1 MNAPETTTAKA
12 DYAKAA
18 IGIVVGVLLL
28 LVVEVWAFVDLG
40 FIRLKDPLAAN
51 KAVEAAYWDEVYTTI
66 AVNPQEEER

>member
-12 DYAKAA
+12 EYTKAA

-40 FIRLKDPLAAN
+40 FIRLKDPMAAE
-51 KAVEAAYWDEVYTTI
+51 KAVAAAYWDECYSKI
-66 AVNPQEEER
+66 AVNPQED